1 MHSFRE
7 ERNYVV
13 DVAFQKADKPAAHGP
28 APAKQAA
35 VAPVAEEKPIKEG
48 APALQQPAGIAP
60 VTSETFAEQA
70 KVAIKPEQAPK
81 VPTAEKAAQAAE
93 HAAPATEQAAAAAE
107 KAPPAAE
114 ITAPAPETIAQETAK
129 TALPPE
135 QAHSAATD
143 TPKAASPAR
152 EAPATEG
159 AQKTTPVASAPAAES
174 LANEKP
180 ATVDARRDSDGL
192 RVTLSFGTPTPAAL
206 FRRADTVWLVFDSTR
221 PMDVAPIREKGGAIV
236 GDVSRL
242 PLEKGQAIRIR
253 LNRPQMP
260 SLEPDDRSSGMSW
273 TVTFAD
279 RVRSAPL
286 PLTVVRNIS
295 DPAFANVTVPLANPG
310 LLHRLVDPDAG
321 DALFVVTAS
330 PPTRGFIKRQDFVE
344 LSLLESIHGLV
355 VHPNSDD
362 VKAEVG
368 ADKVVLGKPGGL
380 TLSSAD
386 VAAER
391 ATAAVKPLFDVEE
404 WHKNQAE
411 NFLPRLDALMAAD
424 VAAVP
429 ECGRRRGSISP
440 ISTWRAACMR
450 KPTRSPTSSS
460 RRPDREPRKPPS

>member
-1 MHSFRE
+1 M
-7 ERNYVV
+7 
-13 DVAFQKADKPAAHGP
+13 
-28 APAKQAA
+28 
-35 VAPVAEEKPIKEG
+35 
-48 APALQQPAGIAP
+48 
-60 VTSETFAEQA
+60 TSETFAEQA

-81 VPTAEKAAQAAE
+81 MPTAEKAAPAAE
-93 HAAPATEQAAAAAE
+93 YAAPATEQAAAAAE

-114 ITAPAPETIAQETAK
+114 MTAPAPETIAQETAK

-135 QAHSAATD
+135 QAHAAAAEA
-143 TPKAASPAR
+143 PKAASSAR
-152 EAPATEG
+152 EAPATEV

-260 SLEPDDRSSGMSW
+260 SLEPDDRSSGISW

-310 LLHRLVDPDAG
+310 SVAPAGRSRRRRRIVRGHGAAADPGLHQAAG
-321 DALFVVTAS
+321 FRRT
-330 PPTRGFIKRQDFVE
+330 
-344 LSLLESIHGLV
+344 
-355 VHPNSDD
+355 
-362 VKAEVG
+362 
-368 ADKVVLGKPGGL
+368 
-380 TLSSAD
+380 
-386 VAAER
+386 VAA
-391 ATAAVKPLFDVEE
+391 
-404 WHKNQAE
+404 
-411 NFLPRLDALMAAD
+411 
-424 VAAVP
+424 
-429 ECGRRRGSISP
+429 
-440 ISTWRAACMR
+440 
-450 KPTRSPTSSS
+450 
-460 RRPDREPRKPPS
+460 